1 MELYALR
8 RVSNA
13 DLDHHEVDQYTLEQ
27 AIHAGKSNIRILK
40 ATTSGTKENVAIKL
54 FPKRKDSK
62 CMPNFCNEERSA
74 SQLSHPNIL
83 KYFNFYQDAFIQ
95 LGKDEFK
102 EYSAIVM
109 EYLPYGDLFG
119 LVSQRPFSEKLARTI
134 LKPILSAVKYLHGQD
149 LAHLDLK
156 LENILVDPVKGIKL
170 IDFDACESVKSQI
183 PTTANKGS
191 PGYRAPEISKGSTE
205 NLFAG
210 DVYSLGIVLF
220 IMIVGTPPYN
230 EVEKNGKF
238 VYDKFYEVL
247 KTDVKK
253 FWKAHESYRESDGRP
268 KLSRGFKDMVEQMLK
283 EDPKKRPTVVELEK
297 MPWMQGE
304 TYTTEELQAK
314 LETFFQN

>member
-8 RVSNA
+8 RVANA
-13 DLDHHEVDQYTLEQ
+13 DPDHHEVDQYTLET

-40 ATTSGTKENVAIKL
+40 ATSPGTKEKVAIKL
-54 FPKRKDSK
+54 FPKKKDSK
-62 CMPNFCNEERSA
+62 CMPNFFNEERSA

-83 KYFNFYQDAFIQ
+83 KYYNFYQDAFIQ

-119 LVSQRPFSEKLARTI
+119 LVSQRPFSEKLARTL
-134 LKPILSAVKYLHGQD
+134 LKPILSAIKYLHGQE

-156 LENILVDPVKGIKL
+156 LENILVDPIKGVKL
-170 IDFDACESVKSQI
+170 IDFDACESVKSGL
-183 PTTANKGS
+183 TTTSNKGS
-191 PGYRAPEISKGSTE
+191 PGYRAPEISKGNAE
-205 NLFAG
+205 NLYAG
-210 DVYSLGIVLF
+210 DVYSLGVVLF
-220 IMIVGTPPYN
+220 IMVVGTPPYN

-238 VYDKFYEVL
+238 VCDKFYEVL
-247 KTDVKK
+247 MTDVKK

-268 KLSRGFKDMVEQMLK
+268 KLSRSFKEIVESILK

-297 MPWMQGE
+297 MAWLQGE
-304 TYTTEELQAK
+304 TYSAEELKAK
-314 LETFFQN
+314 LESFFQN